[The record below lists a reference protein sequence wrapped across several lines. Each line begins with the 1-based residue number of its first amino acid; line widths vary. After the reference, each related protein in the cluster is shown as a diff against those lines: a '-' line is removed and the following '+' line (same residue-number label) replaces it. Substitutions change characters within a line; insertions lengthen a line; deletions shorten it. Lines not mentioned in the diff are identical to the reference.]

1 MDKQMY
7 KELVAEHMKRNVKL
21 EKTNLELEQ
30 KIQDYYFDIRN
41 KNLEIHMLR
50 DENTKL
56 RIALC
61 NLRDEYLDMGGDPNQ
76 LELFDK
82 DDVSQLN
89 IFESPDGGKTI
100 YQRKAGSSERTKI
113 NE

>member
-1 MDKQMY
+1 MDKNQY
-7 KELVAEHMKRNVKL
+7 KEMIAEYMRRNSKL
-21 EKTNLELEQ
+21 EQ
-30 KIQDYYFDIRN
+30 
-41 KNLEIHMLR
+41 
-50 DENTKL
+50 ENTKL

-61 NLRDEYLDMGGDPNQ
+61 NLRDEYLNMGGDPNQ

-89 IFESPDGGKTI
+89 IFESPDGGETV

-113 NE
+113 SE

>member
-1 MDKQMY
+1 MNSDKEQVMSDY
-7 KELVAEHMKRNVKL
+7 IKQ
-21 EKTNLELEQ
+21 LEQ
-30 KIQDYYFDIRN
+30 
-41 KNLEIHMLR
+41 
-50 DENTKL
+50 ENTKL

-82 DDVSQLN
+82 DDVSQLK

-100 YQRKAGSSERTKI
+100 YQRKVGSTDRVLVKSPDD
-113 NE
+113 NPNQLNLFND

>member
-1 MDKQMY
+1 MNKNDY
-7 KELVAEHMKRNVKL
+7 KEQIGNLLLENSKL
-21 EKTNLELEQ
+21 EKENL
-30 KIQDYYFDIRN
+30 
-41 KNLEIHMLR
+41 
-50 DENTKL
+50 KL

-89 IFESPDGGKTI
+89 IFESPDGGETV

-113 NE
+113 SG

>member
-1 MDKQMY
+1 MDKNQY
-7 KELVAEHMKRNVKL
+7 KEMIAEYMRRNSKL
-21 EKTNLELEQ
+21 EQ
-30 KIQDYYFDIRN
+30 
-41 KNLEIHMLR
+41 
-50 DENTKL
+50 ENTKL

-61 NLRDEYLDMGGDPNQ
+61 NLRDEYLNMGGDPNQ

-89 IFESPDGGKTI
+89 IFESPDGGETV

-113 NE
+113 SD

>member
-1 MDKQMY
+1 MDKNQY
-7 KELVAEHMKRNVKL
+7 KELVAEYMRRESVLK
-21 EKTNLELEQ
+21 E
-30 KIQDYYFDIRN
+30 
-41 KNLEIHMLR
+41 
-50 DENTKL
+50 ENIKL

-61 NLRDEYLDMGGDPNQ
+61 NLRDEFLDMGGNPNQ

-89 IFESPDGGKTI
+89 IFESPDGGETV

-113 NE
+113 SE